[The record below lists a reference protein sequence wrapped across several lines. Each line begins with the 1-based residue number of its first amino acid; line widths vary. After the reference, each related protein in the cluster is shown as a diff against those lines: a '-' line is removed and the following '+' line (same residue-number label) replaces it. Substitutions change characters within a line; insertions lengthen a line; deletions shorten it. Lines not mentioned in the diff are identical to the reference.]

1 MGADN
6 TPVDSVEAP
15 PLKPISIPSRL
26 ADTPSQDP
34 KYSLTVND
42 SGGQSVTLADPNAT
56 RAAVALMNVHAVVG
70 GAACHWGG
78 PAAFAEIMAATHGI
92 MFAAEGRQWH
102 EAFNFIN
109 DAGHTE
115 NGVYALRANYGFDG
129 LTYESLRGFRSIES
143 KLTGHGE
150 SHLNPEGILISNGPL
165 GSGLPQAQGL
175 AIGDKFAGNDRVTI
189 CTISD
194 GAMMEGEAKESVAAI
209 PGLAAKGHVN
219 PFVLILS
226 DNDTK
231 LSGRITHDSFSMQ
244 PSSEAID
251 DLGWNVIQVED
262 GHDLQA
268 VYTAIEKGIA
278 EAKANHNKPI
288 CLWVKTIKGKGIIA
302 TEENSAGGHGFPLK
316 NAEKIIDWV
325 HEIYGSSEAP
335 EEFLTWAKEL
345 NEAWKQAEEA
355 KASAEPSATP
365 AIEKSKVQAG
375 LAKGAIRAAQEGAP
389 VFSISSDVQGSTGV
403 SAFQKAV
410 AGRFIEV
417 GIAEANMVST
427 GAGMSKVGF
436 VPIVDTFGQFGVT
449 KGNLPLTMAALSQG
463 PVIAM
468 FSHVGFQDA
477 ADGASHQATTYL
489 AAVSAIPHTTVIV
502 PSCPDEAEEF
512 MYQAI
517 KRFEAD
523 RSAGKD
529 GESYIFF
536 VGRENYPLSW
546 VENPSYQ
553 WGKAQVLQEG
563 GEIVLVG
570 SGVLL
575 NRVIEAG
582 KQLAQEGVKAT
593 VINNPFIN
601 HVDIETLGE
610 AVKAASGRLV
620 TIEDHQVIG
629 GMGAQLSHG
638 LSNAGISHCIKT
650 LGIAGEFGQSA
661 YKADQLYDKFGLNV
675 EGVVSAAKELLG

>member
-244 PSSEAID
+244 PSFEAID

-278 EAKANHNKPI
+278 EAKANHNKPV

-675 EGVVSAAKELLG
+675 EGGVSAAKELLG